1 MGSDRRNAGM
11 VDRLAGWQE
20 RFGRWELW
28 WGNKTVAIVHPRSD
42 GTARLTLNALKMWQV
57 KEVTAANVDQAK
69 MYAERWCAARL
80 FPEMPIKEG
89 VAKLRQ
95 APTDVAGT

>member
-1 MGSDRRNAGM
+1 M

-80 FPEMPIKEG
+80 FEGMPIKEG
-89 VAKLRQ
+89 VARLKARAQ
-95 APTDVAGT
+95 AAEANPPPES